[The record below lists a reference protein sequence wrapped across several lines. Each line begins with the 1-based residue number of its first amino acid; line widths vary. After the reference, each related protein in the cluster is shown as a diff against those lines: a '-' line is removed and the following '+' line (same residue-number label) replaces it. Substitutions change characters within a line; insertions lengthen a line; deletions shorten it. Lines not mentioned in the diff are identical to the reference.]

1 MSRLTFL
8 LVLLLLWSGVAH
20 AAERKDAELALAQA
34 STAVQA
40 ARRDD
45 AQTYASAEFATAQSM
60 LSTSLEAFDARAWT
74 RSLVYA
80 ERARVD
86 GELASALGRQI
97 RAEAAETE
105 LERSLDSLRAQISTG
120 GSP

>member
-1 MSRLTFL
+1 MSRMVWV
-8 LVLLLLWSGVAH
+8 LVLLVSCGGAY

-34 STAVQA
+34 STAVQT

-45 AQTYASAEFATAQSM
+45 AETYAVAEFATAQTT
-60 LSTSLEAFDARAWT
+60 LNASLEAFDARAWT
-74 RSLVYA
+74 RSLIYA

-86 GELASALGRQI
+86 GELAGARSRQI
-97 RAEAAETE
+97 RAEGAADE
-105 LERSLDSLRAQISTG
+105 LQRSLDTLRGQLSNG

>member
-1 MSRLTFL
+1 MSRLTL
-8 LVLLLLWSGVAH
+8 VLVLLLLCGGAS

-34 STAVQA
+34 STAVQT

-45 AQTYASAEFATAQSM
+45 AETYAAAEFATAQTT
-60 LSTSLEAFDARAWT
+60 LNASLEAFDARAWT
-74 RSLVYA
+74 RSLIYA

-86 GELASALGRQI
+86 GELAGARGRQF
-97 RAEAAETE
+97 RAEAAADE
-105 LERSLDSLRAQISTG
+105 LERSLDSLRAQISG